1 MCSFVTTG
9 VNLNKLGITNKLI
22 TDMTV
27 EGIFRKNGNIRVLQ
41 ELVEDIDNHPNG
53 RQVQGE
59 TNSIQLAALF
69 KKFLRSLPD
78 PLLTQKLYRL
88 FIYSQS
94 EWDCRE
100 RDRFC

>member
-1 MCSFVTTG
+1 MA
-9 VNLNKLGITNKLI
+9 
-22 TDMTV
+22 V

-41 ELVEDIDNHPNG
+41 ELVEDIDNNPNG

-78 PLLTQKLYRL
+78 PLLTHKLYRL

-94 EWDCRE
+94 KLDSRE
-100 RDRFC
+100 KACFRCESY

>member
-1 MCSFVTTG
+1 MSSFMTTG
-9 VNLNKLGITNKLI
+9 VNLNKFGIINQLI

-94 EWDCRE
+94 E
-100 RDRFC
+100 

>member
-1 MCSFVTTG
+1 
-9 VNLNKLGITNKLI
+9 
-22 TDMTV
+22 MTV
-27 EGIFRKNGNIRVLQ
+27 EGLFRKNGNIRVLQ
-41 ELVEDIDNHPNG
+41 EMVESINRNPNG
-53 RQVQGE
+53 HQVQEE

-94 EWDCRE
+94 ESN
-100 RDRFC
+100 

>member
-1 MCSFVTTG
+1 
-9 VNLNKLGITNKLI
+9 
-22 TDMTV
+22 MTV

-53 RQVQGE
+53 QQVQEE

-94 EWDCRE
+94 E
-100 RDRFC
+100 